1 MTDEPSGRPSRLE
14 TVHLDGSCVTAF
26 IRRSDVTNGD
36 GTFCNFAIFL
46 QFWQDG
52 FSGTAVERESNPGRS
67 SKEYT

>member
-1 MTDEPSGRPSRLE
+1 MVMGL
-14 TVHLDGSCVTAF
+14 
-26 IRRSDVTNGD
+26 
-36 GTFCNFAIFL
+36 FAILQFFL